1 MPLSSREIKTAAFT
15 VPFLFSPPSSPAPF
29 FFPPTRGTKMRTNQY
44 SPTYLP
50 RDHNLQKR
58 NPWKNGSVPS
68 FPSFVPWNGRNLCHD
83 RESNETR
90 PYPTAEMK
98 EPAWTCATFSLRAN
112 KFFAP
117 TKNLHAFPPD
127 SKVSRCGDITY
138 RLISFSRVFPNTS
151 PPNRAKQPEL
161 SQKTCHLALSRFHG
175 ECKDGNIYIER
186 ERGTERGSKEDREM
200 YLDERRKYYPPG
212 GRANNFLRLIFGG
225 EGLFTRVKQRANIS
239 SYRFVAVERIEIA
252 SSPSKIP
259 SSSVYSRPFS
269 QRHEWGKL
277 EENGG
282 NKELYKCP
290 NYLKDRISKGS
301 WSLEKFEISVLILFV
316 LESRP
321 PSSANLLA

>member
-1 MPLSSREIKTAAFT
+1 
-15 VPFLFSPPSSPAPF
+15 
-29 FFPPTRGTKMRTNQY
+29 
-44 SPTYLP
+44 
-50 RDHNLQKR
+50 
-58 NPWKNGSVPS
+58 
-68 FPSFVPWNGRNLCHD
+68 
-83 RESNETR
+83 
-90 PYPTAEMK
+90 
-98 EPAWTCATFSLRAN
+98 
-112 KFFAP
+112 
-117 TKNLHAFPPD
+117 
-127 SKVSRCGDITY
+127 
-138 RLISFSRVFPNTS
+138 
-151 PPNRAKQPEL
+151 
-161 SQKTCHLALSRFHG
+161 
-175 ECKDGNIYIER
+175 
-186 ERGTERGSKEDREM
+186 M

-316 LESRP
+316 LESRGLLRARTFSLKTYP
-321 PSSANLLA
+321 LLPSFDRDSEYILPIKLCLTKKYSRIKEKDRLIADPLTSF